1 MDIEKLLKQ
10 SINWRVEHNLG
21 DCDFTKEAIRLF
33 AGFSDGIEGLLI
45 EQYGEL
51 LLVTLYNPEL
61 NIYKEKILQLLKNIF
76 PEKPIIIKAR
86 EGKDTGKFHYTNN
99 EHYQIDQILTCHEG
113 DIEYEIHCDPRHDFG
128 LYLDTKAART
138 YLRSICVGKTVLNLF
153 SYTCAFG
160 IAAMKADALSVT
172 NIDPNK
178 DYLDWAQKSADLN
191 NIKFKKYPDTTQS
204 YLARH
209 IRRLNDNKDQPYDI
223 IVVDPPAFL
232 VGRGSDRL
240 ARNLWPKWMECLK
253 SSGCKKFI
261 IVINDK
267 SLGRQKNLHQF
278 FKDGLGED
286 LIIKEIPQSQ
296 DVAGQGLNNQNDN
309 FYFNPVIFSIDK
321 LS

>member
-10 SINWRVEHNLG
+10 SIDWRVVRYSANG
-21 DCDFTKEAIRLF
+21 DFSKVAVRLF
-33 AGFSDGIEGLLI
+33 AGNSDGIEGLLI
-45 EQYGEL
+45 EQYGNL
-51 LLVTLYNPEL
+51 VLVTLYNSKL
-61 NIYKEKILQLLKNIF
+61 NIYKDKILQTLNECLS
-76 PEKPIIIKAR
+76 EKSIIIKAR

-113 DIEYEIHCDPRHDFG
+113 DAEYEIHCDPRHDYG
-128 LYLDTKAART
+128 LYLDTKAARNH
-138 YLRSICVGKTVLNLF
+138 LREICLDKTVLNLF

-160 IAAMKADALSVT
+160 IAAMKGKASSVT

-178 DYLDWAQKSADLN
+178 EYLDWAQNTADLN
-191 NIKFKKYPDTTQS
+191 NVKFKKYPDTTQS

-209 IRRLNDNKDQPYDI
+209 IRRLNDQKDLPYDI

-232 VGRGSDRL
+232 VGRGSERL
-240 ARNLWPKWMECLK
+240 ARNLWPEWMDCLK
-253 SSGCKKFI
+253 NSGCKRFI

-286 LIIKEIPQSQ
+286 LNIKPITQSL
-296 DVAGQGLNNQNDN
+296 DVQGQGLSHENDK
-309 FYFNPVIFSIDK
+309 FYFNPAIFSIEK